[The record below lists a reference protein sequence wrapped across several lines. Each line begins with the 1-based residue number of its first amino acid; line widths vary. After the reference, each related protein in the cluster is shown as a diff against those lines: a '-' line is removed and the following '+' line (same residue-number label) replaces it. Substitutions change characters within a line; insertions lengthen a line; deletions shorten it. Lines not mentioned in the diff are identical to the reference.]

1 MKKLLSLLLLG
12 MASVAYADMPYIN
25 NNTAENF
32 ERVTSGDITCES
44 RKAVST
50 LNTGYYSSSQDSMY
64 INRTGQDK
72 GVFVAISIP
81 LSSTSKQVDCKNLYN
96 SALEKE
102 QLRVKQLEMQVEMLK
117 SRRLTTD

>member
-64 INRTGQDK
+64 INQTGQDK